1 MNTVQKT
8 VFLLIVL
15 GLITVSIPYTHSS
28 GAGEPFDAPP
38 APLRQPAEFEPMH
51 GVLIR
56 YPFGIPYDLIAEMA
70 EDVEV
75 VTIVASQSEQTYVV
89 SQYQSHG
96 VNLSNC
102 DFLIAQSDTYWTRD
116 YGPWFVFTGNGDMA
130 VVDFTYN
137 RPQRPHD
144 NQIPQ
149 NFALA
154 YGYDHYLMPLIHTG
168 GNYMTDG
175 HGISVSTDLVWD
187 ENALSHEEIND
198 TVFNY
203 LGVHTYHVVPDPLD
217 SYIDHIDCWAKF
229 LAPDKIM
236 IIEVPPG
243 DPQYDDV
250 ENAVAYFENQTSCY
264 GTPYQIYRVPSGYTT
279 SPGEPYIN
287 SLILNNKILV
297 PLSGSPMDAA
307 ALQAYQ
313 NAMPGY
319 DVIGFLSG
327 SWIPTDALHCRAK
340 GIPDRE
346 MLYIDHTPL
355 TGEMDAGTD
364 GFLVEANITP
374 YSGENITNASVCW
387 KVEGGSWT
395 YLHMNHTVNF
405 TYCAHIPPQPGGTK
419 IYYYLHAEDAS
430 GRKENHP
437 YIGAPQAHFFTS
449 AMDTLSIN
457 ISLAAGWNLIT
468 VPVENNYTASGI
480 AAAVPECTMLAS
492 WDAGTG
498 TYTTFI
504 VGITPPGSPWDFA
517 IDDGIGYY
525 VKVSN
530 DTVLSLNGTSLGNV
544 SVSLYPGW
552 NTIGWWKDVPTTASS
567 LAGNITAC
575 TMLAMWDA
583 ETGTYTTF
591 IVGITP
597 PGSPWDFAITCSMGI
612 LAKVSSGSE
621 WHGEG

>member
-1 MNTVQKT
+1 MVCS
-8 VFLLIVL
+8 I
-15 GLITVSIPYTHSS
+15 IAVSIPATHSS
-28 GAGEPFDAPP
+28 GADNPFDIPP
-38 APLRQPAEFEPMH
+38 PPLRQPAEFEPMQ

-56 YPFGIPYDLIAEMA
+56 YPFGIPYSLIAEMA

-75 VTIVASQSEQTYVV
+75 VTIVESQSEQTYVI

-116 YGPWFVFTGNGDMA
+116 YGPWFVFTGDGEMA

-154 YGYDHYLMPLIHTG
+154 YGYDYYLMPLTHAG

-175 HGISVSTDLVWD
+175 QGISVSTDLVWD
-187 ENALSHEEIND
+187 ENAMSHEEINV
-198 TVFNY
+198 TAYTY
-203 LGVHTYHVVPDPLD
+203 LGVHTYHVVSDPLD

-250 ENAVAYFENQTSCY
+250 ENAVSYFENQTSCY
-264 GTPYQIYRVPSGYTT
+264 GTPYKIYRVPSGYTT

-297 PLSGSPMDAA
+297 PITGSPMDAA
-307 ALQAYQ
+307 ALQAYED
-313 NAMPGY
+313 AMPGY
-319 DVIGFLSG
+319 EVIGFLSG
-327 SWIPTDALHCRAK
+327 SWLPTDALHCRTK
-340 GIPDRE
+340 GIPDRG
-346 MLYIDHTPL
+346 MLYIEHTPL
-355 TGEMDAGTD
+355 TGNVTGRAD

-387 KVEGGSWT
+387 KIEGGNWT
-395 YLHMNHTVNF
+395 WVSMNHTLNS
-405 TYCAHIPPQPGGTK
+405 TYSAHIPPQPGGTK
-419 IYYYLHAEDAS
+419 IYYYIHAEDAS
-430 GRKENHP
+430 EREENHP
-437 YIGAPQAHFFTS
+437 YIGAPQAHSFTS
-449 AMDTLSIN
+449 AMETLSFN
-457 ISLAAGWNLIT
+457 ISLFSGWNLIT
-468 VPVENNYTASGI
+468 VPVENNYTASDI
-480 AAAVPECTMLAS
+480 AEAVPECTMLAS
-492 WDAGTG
+492 WDAATG

-504 VGITPPGSPWDFA
+504 VGITPPGSPWDFV
-517 IDDGIGYY
+517 INDGMGYY
-525 VKVSN
+525 VKVTN
-530 DTVLSLNGTSLGNV
+530 DTTLPVNGTMLNAV
-544 SVSLYPGW
+544 SVTLYPGW
-552 NTIGWWKDVPTTASS
+552 NTIGWWKGVPTMASS
-567 LAGNITAC
+567 LSGNIENC
-575 TMLAMWDA
+575 SMLAMYDA
-583 ETGTYTTF
+583 SSGSYITF
-591 IVGITP
+591 LVGITP
-597 PGSPWDFAITCSMGI
+597 PGSPWDFAVTRSMGI
-612 LAKVSSGSE
+612 LAKVLSGSV